1 MLVICIFTHVLFV
14 QGFSVIFDFTKLT
27 QWLSTL
33 FEETLM
39 GYIPIDTIN
48 DFMLNVNPT
57 FDILTPAKVSA
68 FFVYQIVAFVVI
80 GFTLPLRSITWA
92 LWYIALCGKNPPVA
106 KGGKRVVKKVSPELL
121 DRATKKYED

>member
-1 MLVICIFTHVLFV
+1 MIIICTFTHVLFV

-27 QWLSTL
+27 QWLTSI
-33 FEETLM
+33 FEETLA

-48 DFMLNVNPT
+48 DFMLNINPS

-92 LWYIALCGKNPPVA
+92 LWYIALSEEKPIVK
-106 KGGKRVVKKVSPELL
+106 KGGKRVVRKVSQEVL
-121 DRATKKYED
+121 DRAQGKYQD